1 LSEYHGRLFW
11 SKEKFLK
18 MSESMEKEL
27 LPSMLLKRD
36 NYEEWNQFIRR
47 KLNEVPMMVSW
58 IQRNQDAEMDF
69 SLIPFQTRFMRIQQ
83 VPEPGTGQ

>member
-1 LSEYHGRLFW
+1 
-11 SKEKFLK
+11 
-18 MSESMEKEL
+18 MEKEL